1 MQLFLENFLFTK
13 EFQVINKNNDG
24 YFSDHD
30 CAVFEKY
37 LQFCGLGLRNAQ
49 VYERSQLEV
58 KRNQVLL
65 DLAGV
70 IFQEQSTLDTM
81 INR

>member
-1 MQLFLENFLFTK
+1 M
-13 EFQVINKNNDG
+13 
-24 YFSDHD
+24 
-30 CAVFEKY
+30 FEKY